1 MKAMVLRRFGGPDV
15 FEVADLPIPQV
26 LPGQVLIRVVASS
39 LNPLETKIRSGLVPA
54 ITPPFPAI
62 LGSDVCGEVVAVGQK
77 DGPFAVG
84 DWVYGMAGGIGQIQ
98 GALAEY
104 MVADTRLLARKPTNL
119 TPEQAA
125 LYPLV
130 SITAWEAI
138 CEQPLVRPGD
148 HLLIHGATGGVG
160 QIAIQLAKQLGAQ
173 VTGTVTSAAKADIA
187 RSLGADHVSISSA
200 ETLDQ
205 ANDRLTQGQG
215 FDAVFDSVGG
225 AHLADSLQVVRRY
238 GTVCT
243 INARTQLDL
252 GLMHSK
258 ALTLR
263 AVFAAIPILY
273 DQDRQRQGQILS
285 QVSELI
291 EADQLRIHAD
301 PEVFAFSEISKAHAR
316 YEARQATGK
325 ISLVNRF

>member
-15 FEVADLPIPQV
+15 FEVADLPIPEVQ
-26 LPGQVLIRVVASS
+26 PGQVLLRVAASS

-62 LGSDVCGEVVAVGQK
+62 LGSDVCGEVVAVGQA
-77 DGPFAVG
+77 DCPFAVG
-84 DWVYGMAGGIGQIQ
+84 DWVYGMAGGMGQIQ

-104 MVADTRLLARKPTNL
+104 MIADTLLLAHKPHNL
-119 TPEQAA
+119 APEQAA
-125 LYPLV
+125 LFPV
-130 SITAWEAI
+130 VAITAWEAI
-138 CEQPLVRPGD
+138 CEQPLVHSGD
-148 HLLIHGATGGVG
+148 HLFVHGATGGVG
-160 QIAIQLAKQLGAQ
+160 QIAIQLAKQSGAQ
-173 VTGTVTSAAKADIA
+173 VTGSVTSAAKADLA
-187 RSLGADHVSISSA
+187 RSLGADHVIISSA

-205 ANDRLTQGQG
+205 AVTRLTQGQG

-225 AHLADSLQVVRRY
+225 THLADSLQAVRRY

-258 ALTLR
+258 ALTLK
-263 AVFAAIPILY
+263 AIFAAIPLLY
-273 DQDRQRQGQILS
+273 NQGRQRQGQILS
-285 QVSELI
+285 QISQLI
-291 EADQLRIHAD
+291 EAGQLRIHAD
-301 PEVFAFSEISKAHAR
+301 PEVFAFSDVGQAHAR